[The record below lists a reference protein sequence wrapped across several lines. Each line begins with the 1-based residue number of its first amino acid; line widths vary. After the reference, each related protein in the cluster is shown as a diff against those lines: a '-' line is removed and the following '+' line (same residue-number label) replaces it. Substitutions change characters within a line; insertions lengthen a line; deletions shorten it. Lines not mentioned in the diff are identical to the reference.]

1 MNPIKHNGRW
11 NDIRSE
17 VKNVW
22 GHLSAE
28 DIEARGEN
36 ISALSELIQE
46 KYGDTEETVMEK
58 LESILQQFGPT
69 TEDIKNLKNSR
80 PVENLD
86 VNLRN

>member
-1 MNPIKHNGRW
+1 MKHNERW

-17 VKNVW
+17 VKNTW

-46 KYGDTEETVMEK
+46 KYGDTEETVIER
-58 LESILQQFGPT
+58 LEAILKQFGPT
-69 TEDIKNLKNSR
+69 TEDIKNLKSAPGQ
-80 PVENLD
+80 PVKDLNFTI
-86 VNLRN
+86 